1 MVALVKTNGP
11 WWPHQVTPCHVIGA
25 GQQLRF
31 PLSLQS
37 LLSSRKLMDSYIFH
51 MLQSIPTIVHSDDQ
65 IVPSFLDR

>member
-1 MVALVKTNGP
+1 M
-11 WWPHQVTPCHVIGA
+11 IGA